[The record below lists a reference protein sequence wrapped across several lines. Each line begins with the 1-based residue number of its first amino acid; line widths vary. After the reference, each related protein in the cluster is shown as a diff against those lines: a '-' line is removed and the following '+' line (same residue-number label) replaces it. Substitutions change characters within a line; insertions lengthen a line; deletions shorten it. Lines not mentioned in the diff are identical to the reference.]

1 MNDRETHLRALYA
14 AFNARD
20 IDTVLGAMTPDV
32 DWPNGM
38 EGTREIGHEAVRA
51 YWLRQWGM
59 IDPHVEPV
67 SFSERPG
74 GLTAIDV
81 HQVVRDLQGNVLND
95 RPVRHVYEFDGQLVS
110 RMDIEEA

>member
-1 MNDRETHLRALYA
+1 MNDLETRLRRLYD

-38 EGTREIGHEAVRA
+38 EGTREIGHDAVRA
-51 YWLRQWGM
+51 YWLRQWDM
-59 IDPHVEPV
+59 IEPHVEPV
-67 SFSERPG
+67 GFSERPG
-74 GLTAIDV
+74 GHTAIEV
-81 HQVVRDLQGNVLND
+81 HQVIRDLQGNVLND
-95 RPVRHVYEFDGQLVS
+95 RTVRHVYEFDGELVS